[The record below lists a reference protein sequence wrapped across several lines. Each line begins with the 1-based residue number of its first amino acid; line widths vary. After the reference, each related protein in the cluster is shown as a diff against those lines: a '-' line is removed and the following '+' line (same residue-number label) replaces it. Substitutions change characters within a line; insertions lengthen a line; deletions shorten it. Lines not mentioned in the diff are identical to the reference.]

1 MLDMNKVPMPKA
13 GAQDAMLQKTI
24 AVDSLTTAT
33 WYAVRETLYSDIFQI
48 TPLFDMLREKGK
60 IKARAPKGSYFEI
73 PIAYKKLK
81 QNQKFFGRG
90 AEFSR
95 EEGEFM
101 TRLQYYV
108 RNFGDSI
115 TRYWQD
121 EVQNKGEA
129 QILDYIEEVIS
140 NHKASIE
147 ETLHEALWI
156 QGDSLSINALPTLI
170 TTTPTTGTI
179 GGLDRANNTYVRNVV
194 DDMSGV
200 SLSASLIS
208 RMETFYNTLSKLKG
222 GSARRTPDII
232 ITTQTIYE
240 KYVGIARALGWYQIN
255 PAQSGGNR
263 VNMGMGDA
271 MFKSAEMF
279 WDPNCPEGQMYF
291 LNTDTLEFPYDPD
304 WWMQMTE
311 WKGEPTSLERFAQ
324 VVTRCNLVCN
334 NFNKN
339 GVMFN
344 MTTA

>member
-1 MLDMNKVPMPKA
+1 MKNLNAILMPRD
-13 GAQDAMLQKTI
+13 GAQDAMLQKQI

-33 WYAVRETLYSDIFQI
+33 WYDVRKTLYGDIFQI
-48 TPLFDMLREKGK
+48 TPLFSMLQEKGK
-60 IKARAPKGSYFEI
+60 IKQRAPRGSYFEI

-95 EEGEFM
+95 EEGEFA
-101 TRLQYYV
+101 TRLQFQV
-108 RNFGDSI
+108 QNFGDSI

-121 EVQNKGEA
+121 EVQNKSEA

-147 ETLHEALWI
+147 ETLHESLWVNA
-156 QGDSLSINALPTLI
+156 GPLAINALPDLI
-170 TTTPTTGTI
+170 TTTPEVGVV
-179 GGLDRANNTYVRNVV
+179 GGLDRAKNTYVRNVV

-200 SLSASLIS
+200 SLAASMID

-222 GSARRTPDII
+222 GMARRTPDMI
-232 ITTQTIYE
+232 ITTQTLYE
-240 KYVGIARALGWYQIN
+240 KYVGIARALGQYQIN
-255 PAQSGGNR
+255 PSQSDGNR
-263 VNMGMGDA
+263 VNLGMGEA
-271 MFKSAEMF
+271 MFKNAEMF
-279 WDPNCPEGQMYF
+279 WDPNCPEGQLYM

-311 WKGEPTSLERFAQ
+311 WKSEATTLERYAQ
-324 VVTRCNLVCN
+324 IVTRCNLVCN